1 VIECGAVFFAFA
13 LIPNH
18 VHLVLRTGAQPL
30 AELMSRLNTG
40 HARRFHTSSFPIGP
54 MQAPPVMRSAFDALG
69 CRTSIIPGLSN
80 TLVAQLGKLPPRSLN
95 TRQMGASSAGPS
107 TSPGA
112 DAPVRNQ
119 QVAGSN
125 PAVDSIRFA
134 FGIR

>member
-1 VIECGAVFFAFA
+1 
-13 LIPNH
+13 
-18 VHLVLRTGAQPL
+18 L
-30 AELMSRLNTG
+30 AGFQVSING
-40 HARRFHTSSFPIGP
+40 RFWVSTE
-54 MQAPPVMRSAFDALG
+54 A
-69 CRTSIIPGLSN
+69 IIPGLSN

-125 PAVDSIRFA
+125 PAVGSIRFT
-134 FGIR
+134 FKIS